1 MSCLCDFF
9 YVFCFLIQYP
19 YGGHHAWF
27 QHLFLDQKT
36 IQSYLDSQNDCAVI
50 ATICLLSKLNIEEC
64 SIVVFAEFEKFGEPP
79 YSL

>member
-1 MSCLCDFF
+1 MRLLFCILFF
-9 YVFCFLIQYP
+9 NSISLW
-19 YGGHHAWF
+19 GHPAWF
-27 QHLFLDQKT
+27 QHLFPDQKT

-64 SIVVFAEFEKFGEPP
+64 SNVVFAEFEKFGEPP